1 LGRLTEIRELG
12 GTSWRVSHKFYN
24 NSLIRPGSFF
34 GIYHITLSD
43 PDSVYTAFE
52 AFVGRLLDEQSQ
64 WHRTNTEN
72 FLMDEQGNATIKFKQ
87 QRSVQGNSMYSA
99 GGGVPTNTRG
109 KKGKPIQEEN
119 TFSKD
124 LGQMEMPPEDGTF
137 KLSRTKSASNVK
149 LRKRKCCKS

>member
-1 LGRLTEIRELG
+1 MGRLTEIRELR
-12 GTSWRVSHKFYN
+12 GTSWRVSHKLYN
-24 NSLIRPGSFF
+24 NSLFRAGSFF

-64 WHRTNTEN
+64 WQRTNTEN

-99 GGGVPTNTRG
+99 GGGVATNTKG
-109 KKGKPIQEEN
+109 KKGKTIQEEN

-124 LGQMEMPPEDGTF
+124 LG
-137 KLSRTKSASNVK
+137 
-149 LRKRKCCKS
+149 

>member
-1 LGRLTEIRELG
+1 
-12 GTSWRVSHKFYN
+12 
-24 NSLIRPGSFF
+24 
-34 GIYHITLSD
+34 
-43 PDSVYTAFE
+43 
-52 AFVGRLLDEQSQ
+52 
-64 WHRTNTEN
+64 
-72 FLMDEQGNATIKFKQ
+72 MDEQGNATIKFKQ

-109 KKGKPIQEEN
+109 KKGKAIQEEN